1 MMGRNDQ
8 QKRSEEVRR
17 LIIETT
23 VQIIKDEGFDS
34 VSIRKIGDRMGY
46 STGVIYYHFK
56 DKQEII
62 DTIHEQ
68 ADNQIK
74 EIIRSCFKEDT
85 GCLEK
90 IKSVFYGIMQI
101 AVTQR
106 DMFDLIVVN
115 KYSDRNEKI
124 GLWLDMIK
132 NELDI
137 GIAKKEIKPV
147 DTYKSA
153 FAIWSSFLGFNYM
166 ITKDDGIDM
175 TKADEMFNVMS
186 ALIFDGLKA
195 N

>member
-1 MMGRNDQ
+1 MGRNDQ

-23 VQIIKDEGFDS
+23 VQIIKDEGFEA
-34 VSIRKIGDRMGY
+34 VSIRKISDRMGY

-74 EIIRSCFKEDT
+74 EIIQNCFNENT

-90 IKSVFYGIMQI
+90 IKNVFYDIMRI

-115 KYSDRNEKI
+115 KYSKRNEKI
-124 GLWLDMIK
+124 SPWLDMIK

-137 GIAKKEIKPV
+137 GIVKKEIKPI
-147 DTYKSA
+147 DTCKSA
-153 FAIWSSFLGFNYM
+153 FAIWSSFFGFNYM
-166 ITKDDGIDM
+166 I
-175 TKADEMFNVMS
+175 A
-186 ALIFDGLKA
+186 
-195 N
+195 